1 MTAAIDIGLK
11 RIGLSLLINNVI
23 LPQEAIIRKNRNQ
36 ASNEVKSFLHEWNIS
51 TLVVGFPDD
60 EDTKKRILHFVNLL
74 NFDKKIVYIDE
85 NLTSKEAKEMTK
97 GQFRQKK
104 DGKIDSIAASLI
116 LQRYI
121 NQKN

>member
-60 EDTKKRILHFVNLL
+60 EDTKKRISHFVNLL